1 MSEYNTYM
9 NMAPVNPAVAAVKKT
24 GGSALFLIATITY
37 TVLLLLSLISA
48 FMPSTASTY
57 ADLLY
62 EMTYDYSV
70 YEAVSAINTG
80 SIVGALIGSIPTIL
94 ITAGL
99 WMIFGASKTKNPR
112 VSTGGFTMIN
122 VVEIFMLVL
131 ISIALAVVCI
141 VMLVAALAM
150 YETMS
155 YASSWGF
162 GAESAMGIA
171 STAFIVVFVI
181 LILFCVLAIIYYAK
195 LVGSIRVIK
204 KAANGI
210 VAGRKISLFVIV
222 INFIMIGFSVIGLI
236 GNLIMFS
243 FLAFL
248 TNLLS
253 IAFQVLITIA
263 LIQMR
268 GNLSRIA
275 MENAMNNT
283 MGGTGAYTDYNTGAY
298 ENYNTGSY
306 NNFNT
311 GSVPPVQPQAPQ
323 YGQPQ
328 QGQYQQTGGYQYQ
341 QPQGQPQYQQPQAP
355 QYGQPQQ
362 YQQQA
367 PQQNQ
372 QPWNGGQQ

>member
-48 FMPSTASTY
+48 FMPSTASVY

-70 YEAVSAINTG
+70 YEAVSAMNAG
-80 SIVGALIGSIPTIL
+80 SIVWTLIGSIPTIL

-99 WMIFGASKTKNPR
+99 WMIWGASKTKNPR
-112 VSTGGFTMIN
+112 VSTAGFTMIN

-131 ISIALAVVCI
+131 ISIALAIVCI
-141 VMLVAALAM
+141 VMLIGALAVH
-150 YETMS
+150 ETMS

-162 GAESAMGIA
+162 GAESAIGIA
-171 STAFIVVFVI
+171 TTAFIAIFAI

-210 VAGRKISLFVIV
+210 VAGKKISLFVIV
-222 INFIMIGFSVIGLI
+222 INFIMIGFNVIGLI
-236 GNLIMFS
+236 GNLMF
-243 FLAFL
+243 FNFL
-248 TNLLS
+248 TLFSNLLS
-253 IAFQVLITIA
+253 IAFNVLITIA

-268 GNLSRIA
+268 GHLNRIA
-275 MENAMNNT
+275 LENAMNNT
-283 MGGTGAYTDYNTGAY
+283 MSDTGSYTD
-298 ENYNTGSY
+298 YNTGSY

-311 GSVPPVQPQAPQ
+311 GSVPPVQSQYEQTQAPQ
-323 YGQPQ
+323 YGQSQ
-328 QGQYQQTGGYQYQ
+328 QGQFYGQPQQFGQQTGGYQYQ
-341 QPQGQPQYQQPQAP
+341 QPQQGQ

-372 QPWNGGQQ
+372 NPWNGGQQ

>member
-253 IAFQVLITIA
+253 IAFQDLITIA

-328 QGQYQQTGGYQYQ
+328 QYQ

>member
-48 FMPSTASTY
+48 FMPTAVPY

-62 EMTYDYSV
+62 EITGDYSV
-70 YEAVSAINTG
+70 YYANSAAGIG

-141 VMLVAALAM
+141 VMLVAALAIH
-150 YETMS
+150 ETMS
-155 YASSWGF
+155 YAFSWGF
-162 GAESAMGIA
+162 GAEASMGVA
-171 STAFIVVFVI
+171 TTAFIVVFVI

-195 LVGSIRVIK
+195 FVGSIRVIK

-210 VAGRKISLFVIV
+210 VAGKKISLFVIV
-222 INFIMIGFSVIGLI
+222 INFIMIGFSVITLLATLI
-236 GNLIMFS
+236 AFQFMT
-243 FLAFL
+243 FL

-253 IAFQVLITIA
+253 IAFNVLITIA

-268 GNLSRIA
+268 GNLNRIA

-341 QPQGQPQYQQPQAP
+341 QPQSQPQYQQPQAP

>member
-24 GGSALFLIATITY
+24 GGSVLFLIATITY

-48 FMPSTASTY
+48 FMPTAAPY

-62 EMTYDYSV
+62 EITGDYSV
-70 YEAVSAINTG
+70 YYANSAASAG

-94 ITAGL
+94 LTAGL

-131 ISIALAVVCI
+131 VSIALAVVCI
-141 VMLVAALAM
+141 VMLVGALAVH
-150 YETMS
+150 ETMS
-155 YASSWGF
+155 YASYWGF
-162 GAESAMGIA
+162 GGGSAVGVA
-171 STAFIVVFVI
+171 TTAFIAIFVF

-236 GNLIMFS
+236 ANLMF
-243 FLAFL
+243 FNFL
-248 TNLLS
+248 TLFSNLLS

-268 GNLSRIA
+268 GHLNRIA
-275 MENAMNNT
+275 SENAMNNT

-323 YGQPQ
+323 QGQPQ
-328 QGQYQQTGGYQYQ
+328 QFGQQTGGYQYQ
-341 QPQGQPQYQQPQAP
+341 QPQGQ

-367 PQQNQ
+367 PQQGQN
-372 QPWNGGQQ
+372 PWNGGQQ